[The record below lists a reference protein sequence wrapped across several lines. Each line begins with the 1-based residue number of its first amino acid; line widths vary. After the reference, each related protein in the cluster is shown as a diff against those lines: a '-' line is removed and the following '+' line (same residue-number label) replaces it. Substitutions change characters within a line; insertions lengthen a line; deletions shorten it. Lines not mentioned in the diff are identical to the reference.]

1 MKIAIVNQHPTDMLG
16 GSEIQCDIIARTL
29 VEFGHEVDYIA
40 VGGHDCDAYEV
51 PYRVRPVARQAKA
64 IAEQVIAAKPDVLY
78 WRFNKHC
85 FAKAAQRIKQAGIPI
100 VFSVSHVRDVSRF
113 YLQPGT
119 WRSGGCAAC
128 DAHLKKA
135 GNFIGSIAALTMSM
149 LWSATTRT
157 TSVGQTFRCRPT
169 FRTR

>member
-64 IAEQVIAAKPDVLY
+64 IAEQVIAAKPDDAQAYNALGYSLADRGLRLAEAKVLLL
-78 WRFNKHC
+78 NKQITI
-85 FAKAAQRIKQAGIPI
+85 AQIAYQLKFTDP
-100 VFSVSHVRDVSRF
+100 SHFGKFFKS
-113 YLQPGT
+113 
-119 WRSGGCAAC
+119 
-128 DAHLKKA
+128 
-135 GNFIGSIAALTMSM
+135 
-149 LWSATTRT
+149 
-157 TSVGQTFRCRPT
+157 QTEQSPLMYRNQI
-169 FRTR
+169 